1 MISLI
6 FIAIAGML
14 NSIMDLC
21 GKFDETVFS
30 KIPGMRSFMEGGVS
44 WRNKYKNNDPSQGPK
59 FFLSTKALVFL
70 TDMWHLCKTTMLLMM
85 CLAIVLYTPIF
96 VWYIDA
102 LIYWI
107 LFGTAFSI
115 FYDYGFRLRSYWK
128 RPW

>member
-6 FIAIAGML
+6 FIAIAGIL

-21 GKFDETVFS
+21 GKFDESIFS
-30 KIPGMRSFMEGGVS
+30 KIPGMRYFMEGGTS
-44 WRNKYKNNDPSQGPK
+44 WRNKYKNGDPLQGPRS
-59 FFLSTKALVFL
+59 FLSSEALVFL

-85 CLAIVLYTPIF
+85 CLAIVTYTPIF
-96 VWYIDA
+96 VWYVDA
-102 LIYWI
+102 IIYWI

-115 FYDYGFRLRSYWK
+115 FYNYGFRLRPYWK